1 MLPYQ
6 SLTSRFS
13 RRLLLTRTIN
23 NPIDSP
29 PTLTP
34 PPRNSKSTTP
44 RSSQRSPSATKTYN
58 TTPGSSSKIPKSTIA
73 TLTNLQIRPFIHIL
87 AYNCLDDSSIVP
99 NQTFSN
105 SIPEIF
111 GEKPANFLENSM
123 THLRINVLENS
134 ILHRQA
140 SLPFSPLPLQ
150 SQPTLIHLVSN
161 HDSPTTLSRKFPE
174 ILGASSEFFTN
185 RFLNILYC
193 MVQYIIIIY

>member
-6 SLTSRFS
+6 SLTSRLS
-13 RRLLLTRTIN
+13 KHLLLTRTIN

-29 PTLTP
+29 STRTP

-134 ILHRQA
+134 ILHCRA
-140 SLPFSPLPLQ
+140 SPPFSPPPPPI
-150 SQPTLIHLVSN
+150 SANSHSSSFQP
-161 HDSPTTLSRKFPE
+161 
-174 ILGASSEFFTN
+174 
-185 RFLNILYC
+185 
-193 MVQYIIIIY
+193 